1 MDKRRIFIAVA
12 SAWLAG
18 CSFAPT
24 YHVPSTPIP
33 TAYKETGG
41 WQIAQPADRIERDG
55 WWKVYRDPEL
65 NRLEP
70 LVATANPDVQAAIAR
85 HDEAM
90 AYERQA
96 ESGLYPTL
104 GAGAEVSR
112 NGQSEQSPLRSGAVQ
127 PSSYGANVA
136 DLVFNYDLDLWGSV
150 RNTVAASKA
159 QSEAAAN
166 DLASLRLSLQA
177 NLAEAYWQLRGL
189 DEQAQVLADTVDTYQ
204 RALELTTNR
213 RDGGIAS
220 DLDVSRAQTQL
231 AGAKAQVEDVK
242 ARRALEEHAIAALTG
257 TAPSTFSLAQDI
269 ALPYIPSVPAGM
281 PGTLLER
288 RPDVAAAERRV
299 AAANAKIGVARAA
312 YFPDI
317 SLGIAGG
324 FESDKIS
331 PWFAGP
337 EEMWSLGPT
346 LAQTLFDGGLRRAKT
361 AEARAQLAQYSADYR
376 SAVIKAIQQVEDNLA
391 LEHHLG
397 DEATRQDEALDAAKR
412 TLDLSMSQY
421 RDGVVSY
428 LDVVTAQTTELQ
440 TQLITLS
447 LQTRRLVATVGLIEA
462 LGGGW
467 NVPNPVANTSPQ
479 KRSLYAGTDTA
490 SCCR

>member
-1 MDKRRIFIAVA
+1 MANRRIMIAVA

-18 CSFAPT
+18 CSFAPA

-33 TAYKETGG
+33 TAYKEAGG
-41 WQIAQPADRIERDG
+41 WQIAQPSDRIERDG

-65 NRLEP
+65 DRLEP

-104 GAGAEVSR
+104 GADAEVSR
-112 NGQSEQSPLRSGAVQ
+112 NGQSERRPLRFGAGQ
-127 PSSYGANVA
+127 PSSYDANIA
-136 DLVFNYDLDLWGSV
+136 ELVFDYDLDLWGKV
-150 RNTVAASKA
+150 RNAVAASKA

-177 NLAEAYWQLRGL
+177 NLAQAYWRLRGL
-189 DEQAQVLADTVDTYQ
+189 DEEAQVLAATVDTYQ
-204 RALELTTNR
+204 RALELTMNR
-213 RDGGIAS
+213 RGGGIAS

-257 TAPSTFSLAQDI
+257 TAPSTFSLVQDI

-299 AAANAKIGVARAA
+299 AAANAQIGVARAA

-324 FESDKIS
+324 FESDKFS
-331 PWFAGP
+331 PWFAAP

-346 LAQTLFDGGLRRAKT
+346 LAQTLFDGGLRRART
-361 AEARAQLAQYSADYR
+361 AGAKAQLAETSANYR

-397 DEATRQDEALDAAKR
+397 DEATREDEALGAAMR

-421 RDGVVSY
+421 RDDVIDY

-440 TQLITLS
+440 IKLVTVS
-447 LQTRRLVATVGLIEA
+447 LQTQRLLATVGLIEA

-467 NVPNPVANTSPQ
+467 DPTKGAMTE
-479 KRSLYAGTDTA
+479 RAGSL
-490 SCCR
+490 